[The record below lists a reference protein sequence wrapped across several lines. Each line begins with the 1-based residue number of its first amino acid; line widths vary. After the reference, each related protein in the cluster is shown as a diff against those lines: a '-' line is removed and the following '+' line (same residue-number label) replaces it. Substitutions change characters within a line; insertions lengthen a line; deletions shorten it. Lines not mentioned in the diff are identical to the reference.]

1 MATTS
6 TSDRL
11 WEAISD
17 AKRCADALREAVR
30 HPGRIDEVARR
41 TAALCYMIDY
51 VHWIARR
58 ERYGGAIPGDD
69 AP

>member
-17 AKRCADALREAVR
+17 AKRCADALREAKR
-30 HPGRIDEVARR
+30 HGRRAEAARR